1 MSGTYPTSPVFNSV
15 NFTSE
20 FFNLSSQT
28 ISGRTQVRNIGG
40 QRFTFTAAYPSM
52 TRAEFSPVQGFLMAQ
67 RGMAETFTI
76 VLPEVSSSSGSV
88 VGTILAGAA
97 ASIGDTSIALDGFT
111 GTLKAGDVFKF
122 ANHNKVYMATADLAG
137 AGTLSFQPALVA
149 SVLDNEILTHDDV
162 PFTVRLNND
171 VQEYGISTDLT
182 YSYEVDFI
190 EAI

>member
-1 MSGTYPTSPVFNSV
+1 MSGTYPTSPVFTSA
-15 NFTSE
+15 NFRSE

-40 QRFTFTAAYPSM
+40 QRFTFTAAYPPM
-52 TRAEFSPVQGFLMAQ
+52 TRAEFSPVMGFIMAQ

-76 VLPEVSSSSGSV
+76 VLPDVSSSSGSV
-88 VGTILAGAA
+88 SGTISAA
-97 ASIGDTSIALDGFT
+97 AAGGIGDTSIAVDGFT

-122 ANHNKVYMATADLAG
+122 ANHAKVYMATADLTG
-137 AGTLSFQPALVA
+137 SGTLAFQPALVA
-149 SVLDNEILTHDDV
+149 AVSDNEVITHNNV

-171 VQEYGISTDLT
+171 VQEYGIATDLS

>member
-52 TRAEFSPVQGFLMAQ
+52 TRSEFSPVQGFLMAQ

>member
-40 QRFTFTAAYPSM
+40 QRFTFTASYPAM

-88 VGTILAGAA
+88 VGTILAGAT

-149 SVLDNEILTHDDV
+149 SVSDNEILTHDDV

-171 VQEYGISTDLT
+171 VQEYGIATDLT

>member
-1 MSGTYPTSPVFNSV
+1 MSGTYPTSPVFTSA
-15 NFTSE
+15 NFRSE

-40 QRFTFTAAYPSM
+40 QRFTFTAAYPPM
-52 TRAEFSPVQGFLMAQ
+52 TRAEFSPVMGFIMAQ

-76 VLPEVSSSSGSV
+76 VLPDVSSSSGSV
-88 VGTILAGAA
+88 SGTISAA
-97 ASIGDTSIALDGFT
+97 AAGSIGDTSIAVDGFT

-122 ANHNKVYMATADLAG
+122 ANHAKVYMATADLTG
-137 AGTLSFQPALVA
+137 SGTLAFQPALVA
-149 SVLDNEILTHDDV
+149 AVSDNEVITHNNV

-171 VQEYGISTDLT
+171 VQEYGIATDLS

>member
-40 QRFTFTAAYPSM
+40 QRFTFTASYPAM

-149 SVLDNEILTHDDV
+149 SVSDNETLTHDDV

>member
-1 MSGTYPTSPVFNSV
+1 MSGTYPTSPVFTSA
-15 NFTSE
+15 NFRSE

-40 QRFTFTAAYPSM
+40 QRFTFTAAYPPM
-52 TRAEFSPVQGFLMAQ
+52 TRTEFSPVMGFLMAQ

-88 VGTILAGAA
+88 SVTIAASAAG
-97 ASIGDTSIALDGFT
+97 SIGDTSIAVDGFT

-122 ANHNKVYMATADLAG
+122 ANHAKVYMATSDLTG
-137 AGTLSFQPALVA
+137 SGTLSFQPALIS
-149 SVLDNEILTHDDV
+149 SVSDNEVITHDDV

-171 VQEYGISTDLT
+171 VQEYGIATDLS

>member
-1 MSGTYPTSPVFNSV
+1 MSGTYPTSPVFTSA
-15 NFTSE
+15 NFRSE

-40 QRFTFTAAYPSM
+40 QRFTFTAAYPPM
-52 TRAEFSPVQGFLMAQ
+52 TRTEFSPVMGFLMAQ

-88 VGTILAGAA
+88 SGTISAA
-97 ASIGDTSIALDGFT
+97 ASGSIGDTSIAVDGFT
-111 GTLKAGDVFKF
+111 GTIKAGDVFKF
-122 ANHNKVYMATADLAG
+122 ANHVKVYMATADLTG
-137 AGTLSFQPALVA
+137 SGTLAFQPALVA
-149 SVLDNEILTHDDV
+149 AVSDNEAITHDDV

-171 VQEYGISTDLT
+171 VQEYGIATDLS

>member
-40 QRFTFTAAYPSM
+40 QRFTFTASYPAM

-149 SVLDNEILTHDDV
+149 SVWAFVASFLAPSAFLCPAIASVLALST
-162 PFTVRLNND
+162 TV
-171 VQEYGISTDLT
+171 
-182 YSYEVDFI
+182 F
-190 EAI
+190 